1 MPVDLPTLTF
11 ERNITGYRVR
21 DIDTVCFLDADAELL
36 APRYRAAEQFS
47 ALVVRAARLVGS
59 RERGGV
65 VMVQTHVPDHPVV
78 HALKFGELHRL
89 WPDELARRR
98 LFRLP
103 PFGARTAAS
112 TRFTSSSRNG
122 QFGVV
127 TWSAISRRPTT
138 APRCTRRRR
147 SYSAPGNIVSCK

>member
-1 MPVDLPTLTF
+1 MLF
-11 ERNITGYRVR
+11 RS
-21 DIDTVCFLDADAELL
+21 
-36 APRYRAAEQFS
+36 QFS

-103 PFGARTAAS
+103 PFGALAALEGQGAGELAAS
-112 TRFTSSSRNG
+112 TGLDIAPLGADR
-122 QFGVV
+122 GVLLRADDWMV
-127 TWSAISRRPTT
+127 LGEALAA
-138 APRCTRRRR
+138 APRPKGSRLRVEVDPPR
-147 SYSAPGNIVSCK
+147 A